1 MFNFLNFFNN
11 KKSRPVQGEAAA
23 PHRYE
28 SEDKPP
34 CFPKLEELIA
44 VHGSLNDAIHQ
55 AMSQKTSEQMAQ
67 KLTTA
72 ENECRLVGWLYSE
85 GKILAQYPEY
95 HRLIEAHGAFHRCA
109 AQVLDC
115 HSNGDLLDAMVLKKG
130 SLQQHS
136 DELLAALHAL
146 MEKAQQHCCQ
156 DKLPQADAEGKE

>member
-23 PHRYE
+23 PHRHE

-72 ENECRLVGWLYSE
+72 KSECRLVGWLYSE

-109 AQVLDC
+109 A
-115 HSNGDLLDAMVLKKG
+115 AA
-130 SLQQHS
+130 S

-146 MEKAQQHCCQ
+146 MEKAQRHCCQ